1 MLMDRYDAWK
11 RNPLLRQIQR
21 AAGIDPDGP
30 PRPMLPPEGPLRRET
45 RRKLRRASEV
55 AYRDA
60 LLRRAL
66 GFLW

>member
-1 MLMDRYDAWK
+1 MLMDRYDV
-11 RNPLLRQIQR
+11 LRQIQR
-21 AAGIDPDGP
+21 AAGLDPDGP
-30 PRPMLPPEGPLRRET
+30 PRPLRPPQPDLRRET
-45 RRKLRRASEV
+45 RAKLRRASEI

>member
-1 MLMDRYDAWK
+1 MLMDRYDV
-11 RNPLLRQIQR
+11 LRQIQR
-21 AAGIDPDGP
+21 AAGLDPDGP
-30 PRPMLPPEGPLRRET
+30 PRPMQPPAVPLRRET
-45 RRKLRRASEV
+45 RAKLRRASEA